1 MATERGNKM
10 RAIKKQGEYR
20 LYRVENHLELWKGV
34 FGGEYSY
41 RAGYVA
47 NAENFEYAIDVAEEE
62 MRCLMAEAI

>member
-1 MATERGNKM
+1 M

-20 LYRVENHLELWKGV
+20 LYRVENHLELWHGTYEGK
-34 FGGEYSY
+34 YSY

-47 NAENFEYAIDVAEEE
+47 NADNFEYAIDVAEEE